1 MAHISGMLRAAA
13 VSPRVH
19 LANPAKNAQEIAQ
32 YLRAADEMGI
42 SLCVFPE
49 LCLTGATC
57 GDLFYQEALLEGAK
71 EALKTLC
78 ELDAKTAF
86 VVGLPLE
93 MGGQLYN
100 CAAVC
105 AQGNLAL
112 VTKAFPADRWF
123 APGKNAPDWTYL
135 EEIETPVLCGDEA
148 VIRAGGMT
156 FGVCI
161 GQELS
166 SPLSPAARQCAAG
179 AMLIANPCAETE
191 SGLMAKARR
200 QRLSFLSDQLACAI
214 VHAGAGYGES
224 TTDAVYA
231 GYTGIYEAGDCL
243 AQRPCFEREGTMI
256 CADTDCARLGYKRR
270 TTALYAPCD
279 QRTIVFEMA
288 MDDAPKADEAILRP
302 LDKAPFIPEKA
313 EADTRYA
320 DILAIQAQG
329 LIRRMDHIG
338 VRKLV
343 IGVSGGLDST
353 LALLVAAHAY
363 DLMGWARSDIIA
375 ITMPGLGTSKR
386 THDNAE
392 SLSDLLGCTA
402 LEIPIGPA
410 VAQHFADIGQDPA
423 VRDICYEN
431 SQARERTQILM
442 DYANKVGGIVL
453 GTGDLSE
460 LALGFCTYNGD
471 QMSMYNVNGSIPKTL
486 MRPLVRWVSAKLGD
500 KVHDVVVDIV
510 KTPVS
515 PELVLGEEEISQK
528 TEDILGSYDL
538 HDFFL
543 WNMMDSGA
551 GPKKLYAL
559 AVQAFGGYFTAQ
571 TIYKALD
578 TFVRRFFSQQFKRS
592 AMPDGAGA
600 TGISLSPRGGF
611 ACPSDAQRALWMSEL
626 EGIKE

>member
-1 MAHISGMLRAAA
+1 MANISGMLRAAA

-32 YLRAADEMGI
+32 YLRAADEMGV

-57 GDLFYQEALLEGAK
+57 GDLFYQEALLDGAK
-71 EALKTLC
+71 EALKTLY
-78 ELDAKTAF
+78 ELDVKTAF

-93 MGGQLYN
+93 IGGQLYN

-105 AQGNLAL
+105 AQGSLAL
-112 VTKAFPADRWF
+112 IPKAFPADRWF
-123 APGKNAPDWTYL
+123 APGKNVPDWTVID
-135 EEIETPVLCGDEA
+135 EIDVPVLCGGEA
-148 VIRAGGMT
+148 VFTTGSMS

-161 GQELS
+161 GEELS
-166 SPLSPAARQCAAG
+166 SPFSPAAQQCAGG
-179 AMLIANPCAETE
+179 AMLIANPCAEIE
-191 SGLMAKARR
+191 SGLTAKARR
-200 QRLSFLSDQLACAI
+200 QRLSFLSEQLACAI
-214 VHAGAGYGES
+214 VTAGAGYGES

-231 GYTGIYEAGDCL
+231 GYAGVYEAGDRL
-243 AQRPCFEREGTMI
+243 ADRPCFERDGTMI
-256 CADTDCARLGYKRR
+256 CADADCARLRFKRR
-270 TTALYAPCD
+270 KAALYAAGTERAGCCEL
-279 QRTIVFEMA
+279 EMS
-288 MDDAPKADEAILRP
+288 DLPKADDAILRP
-302 LDKAPFIPEKA
+302 LDRTPFIPEKDEMDA
-313 EADTRYA
+313 RCA

-329 LIRRMDHIG
+329 LIRRLDHIG

-363 DLMGWARSDIIA
+363 DLMGWARKDIVA

-423 VRDICYEN
+423 VRDVCYEN

-486 MRPLVRWVSAKLGD
+486 MRPLVSWVSAKLGAD
-500 KVHDVVVDIV
+500 VHRVVIDVVN
-510 KTPVS
+510 TPVS
-515 PELVLGEEEISQK
+515 PELVPGEEEISQK

-543 WNMMDSGA
+543 FNMMDSGA

-559 AVQAFGGYFTAQ
+559 AVQAFDGQFAPQ
-571 TIYKALD
+571 AIKKALD

-611 ACPSDAQRALWMSEL
+611 VCPSDAQRALWISEL
-626 EGIKE
+626 EAIKG